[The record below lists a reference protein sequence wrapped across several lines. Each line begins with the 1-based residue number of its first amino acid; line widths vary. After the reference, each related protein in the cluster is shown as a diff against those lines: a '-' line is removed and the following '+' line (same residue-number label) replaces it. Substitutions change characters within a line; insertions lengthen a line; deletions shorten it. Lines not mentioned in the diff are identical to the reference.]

1 MLVQVLAL
9 ALALVLVQPCSLSW
23 VQLEELVQV
32 QVQVPLVEGWW
43 MEPQMHLQ
51 LMALPCARVHA

>member
-9 ALALVLVQPCSLSW
+9 RLMQPCSLSR

-32 QVQVPLVEGWW
+32 QVQVQVVEGRW

-51 LMALPCARVHA
+51 LMALPCARVHAWTAW